1 LKKTLITLPRNLKR
15 LLLISIDIL
24 SLWLALWLAL
34 MIRADEFFLPA
45 HGYQLTQAQPSQLFD
60 AFILTSFIT
69 IPILI
74 FSRLYRS
81 ITRYMT
87 LETYVKIAKACIASG
102 VIWSLAIYLLNYP
115 IPRTVSII
123 YILLSTTF
131 VFVTRF
137 SARTLLLPKLL
148 GQRKNILIFGDIN
161 SASKIA
167 ELLKNDLQSNPVG
180 FISDNSEFKR
190 TRIGELPVY
199 LQKDID
205 KIIYKKNIQEI
216 IIMLPKK
223 SRSLLR
229 KAIHDFEKY
238 PVKLV
243 KLPDISQLTQGNIS
257 LDDLKKIDI
266 EDLLGRDAVEPD
278 PYLLKSC
285 IENKT
290 VLITGCGG
298 SIGSELA
305 RQIIKLNPKKLVLI
319 EQSEFFLYEI
329 DQSLSD
335 YKLKHKCLVP
345 IKSYLGSVSN
355 TDFITNIFKNE
366 NINTVYHAA
375 AHKHVPLV
383 EHNPISAIQTN
394 ILGTF
399 IAADAAY
406 KNNVEDFVLI
416 SSDKAVRPTNV
427 MGATKRFAELILQSL
442 QDVVNNL
449 PSNKCNTK
457 FSMVRFGNVLDT
469 SGSVIPLFRKQIEAG
484 GPVTV
489 TDPKVIRYFMTITEA
504 TELVI
509 QAGSLSKGG
518 DVFLLEMGE
527 PIYVLDLAKEMIRL
541 SGNQIKNSENPSGNI
556 EIVFTGLRA
565 GEKLFE
571 ELLIGETVDKTMH
584 THIMRA
590 NEEKLSYE
598 KITYFLEQFKSLDS
612 QSSIKTIQNVLYEA
626 VDGYK
631 PYKNSNVVK
640 INK

>member
-1 LKKTLITLPRNLKR
+1 MKNTLVTLPRNLKR

-34 MIRADEFFLPA
+34 MIRADQFFLPIN
-45 HGYQLTQAQPSQLFD
+45 GYQLTQAQPSQLFD
-60 AFILTSFIT
+60 VFILTIFIT

-87 LETYVKIAKACIASG
+87 LETYAKIAKACIASG
-102 VIWSLAIYLLNYP
+102 VIWALTIYFLNYP

-161 SASKIA
+161 SVSKIA

-180 FISDNSEFKR
+180 FISDDNEFKK

-199 LQKDID
+199 IQKDID
-205 KIIYKKNIQEI
+205 KVIYTKNIQEI
-216 IIMLPKK
+216 IIVLPKK

-229 KAIHDFEKY
+229 KTIHDFEKY

-243 KLPDISQLTQGNIS
+243 KLPDIGQLTQGNLS

-278 PYLLKSC
+278 TYLLKSC

-305 RQIIKLNPKKLVLI
+305 RQIIKLNPKKIVLI

-329 DQSLSD
+329 DQNLSD
-335 YKLKHKCLVP
+335 YKLKNGCSIP
-345 IKSYLGSVSN
+345 ITSYLGSVSDA
-355 TDFITNIFKNE
+355 DFIANIFKNE

-383 EHNPISAIQTN
+383 EHNPLSAIQTN
-394 ILGTF
+394 ILGTYVV
-399 IAADAAY
+399 ADAAY
-406 KNNVEDFVLI
+406 KSNIEDFVLI

-442 QDVVNNL
+442 QDIVNNL

-457 FSMVRFGNVLDT
+457 FCMVRFGNVLDT

-571 ELLIGETVDKTMH
+571 ELLIGETVNKTIH

-590 NEEKLSYE
+590 NEEKLSHE
-598 KITYFLEQFKSLDS
+598 KVMYFLEQFRSLNA
-612 QSSIKTIQNVLYEA
+612 QSSVKTIQNILYEA

>member
-1 LKKTLITLPRNLKR
+1 MKNTLVTLPRNLKR

-34 MIRADEFFLPA
+34 MIRAGQFFLPIN
-45 HGYQLTQAQPSQLFD
+45 GYQLTQAQPSQLFD
-60 AFILTSFIT
+60 VFILTIFIT

-87 LETYVKIAKACIASG
+87 LETYAKIAKACIASG
-102 VIWSLAIYLLNYP
+102 VIWALTIYFLNYP

-161 SASKIA
+161 SVSKIA

-180 FISDNSEFKR
+180 FISDDNEFKK

-199 LQKDID
+199 IQKDID
-205 KIIYKKNIQEI
+205 KVIYIKNIQEI
-216 IIMLPKK
+216 IIVLPKK
-223 SRSLLR
+223 SKSLLR
-229 KAIHDFEKY
+229 KTIHDFEKY

-243 KLPDISQLTQGNIS
+243 KLPDIGQLTQGNLS

-266 EDLLGRDAVEPD
+266 EDLLGRDAVAPD
-278 PYLLKSC
+278 TYLLKSC

-290 VLITGCGG
+290 VMITGCGG

-305 RQIIKLNPKKLVLI
+305 RQIIKLNPKKLIMI
-319 EQSEFFLYEI
+319 EQSEFFLYQI
-329 DQSLSD
+329 DQDLSD
-335 YKLKHKCLVP
+335 FQLKNNKFIP
-345 IKSYLGSVSN
+345 ISSYLGSVSDS
-355 TDFITNIFKNE
+355 DFINNIFENE
-366 NINTVYHAA
+366 KINTVYHTA

-383 EHNPISAIQTN
+383 EHNPLSAIKTN
-394 ILGTF
+394 IFGTHVV
-399 IAADAAY
+399 ATASY
-406 KNNVEDFVLI
+406 KNKIDNFVLI

-442 QDVVNNL
+442 QVIVNNL
-449 PSNKCNTK
+449 PSNKCSTK
-457 FSMVRFGNVLDT
+457 FCMVRFGNVLDT
-469 SGSVIPLFRKQIEAG
+469 SGSVIPLFRKQIQSG

-489 TDPKVIRYFMTITEA
+489 TDPNVIRYFMTISEA

-509 QAGSLSKGG
+509 QAGSLSEGG

-527 PIYVLDLAKEMIRL
+527 PIKVLDLAKEMIRL
-541 SGNQIKNSENPSGNI
+541 SGNQLKDSQNPQGNI
-556 EIVFTGLRA
+556 EIKFTGLRA

-571 ELLIGETVDKTMH
+571 ELLIGDSVNKTVH
-584 THIMRA
+584 EHIMKA
-590 NEEKLSYE
+590 NENMLSYE
-598 KITYFLEQFKSLDS
+598 KIMYFIDEFKKLTSN
-612 QSSIKTIQNVLYEA
+612 SSSEDIQKILYEA
-626 VDGYK
+626 VEGYK
-631 PYKNSNVVK
+631 PYKNNNV
-640 INK
+640 INIKK

>member
-375 AHKHVPLV
+375 AHKHV
-383 EHNPISAIQTN
+383 S
-394 ILGTF
+394 
-399 IAADAAY
+399 
-406 KNNVEDFVLI
+406 
-416 SSDKAVRPTNV
+416 
-427 MGATKRFAELILQSL
+427 
-442 QDVVNNL
+442 
-449 PSNKCNTK
+449 C
-457 FSMVRFGNVLDT
+457 
-469 SGSVIPLFRKQIEAG
+469 
-484 GPVTV
+484 
-489 TDPKVIRYFMTITEA
+489 
-504 TELVI
+504 
-509 QAGSLSKGG
+509 
-518 DVFLLEMGE
+518 
-527 PIYVLDLAKEMIRL
+527 
-541 SGNQIKNSENPSGNI
+541 
-556 EIVFTGLRA
+556 
-565 GEKLFE
+565 
-571 ELLIGETVDKTMH
+571 
-584 THIMRA
+584 
-590 NEEKLSYE
+590 
-598 KITYFLEQFKSLDS
+598 
-612 QSSIKTIQNVLYEA
+612 
-626 VDGYK
+626 
-631 PYKNSNVVK
+631 
-640 INK
+640 